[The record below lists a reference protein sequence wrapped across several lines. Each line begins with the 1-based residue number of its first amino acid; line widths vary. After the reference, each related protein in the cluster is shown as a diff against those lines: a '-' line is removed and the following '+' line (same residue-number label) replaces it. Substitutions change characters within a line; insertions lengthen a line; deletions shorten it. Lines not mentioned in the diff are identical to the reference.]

1 MPQWVVWLNSNWFA
15 IVGPLLIFGAFCVGG
30 VWIRRVAYG
39 RFHRLARRSNWRGS
53 SVVLD
58 GTYRPFLQFIILLG
72 CYIAIHVSRLP
83 PDAKT
88 TITKVILSLFIFFL
102 VWMLL
107 NLSQKMVKFYL
118 PQIRQY
124 IARVKAPQPS
134 APLLLNVIGVIF
146 VVLGLLLL
154 LSIWNIQGASGILA
168 LGAVVVIVAF
178 VLRDALARMSQRVNM
193 RRSTR
198 KRLKGVGKLFLALL
212 VIAVFVEL
220 VRRSYFVFARQGSS
234 NMNIIIFLLEIGL
247 LVLVISALRSDRF
260 RWAKPS
266 FKGVLL
272 SVVVIA
278 LVCAFAGVQPLT
290 SYKDTTIDLVGKG
303 WQFITSHVA
312 GGSVAGAVAKA
323 EPATVRVETTDAIG
337 SGMIVDKSGYVL
349 TCNHVVDNVQS
360 ATIVFTSGE
369 QYVGT
374 VVERDETRDLA
385 IVEITTG
392 GVDIPTVTLGSSSG
406 LDIGQD
412 VIAIGYSLGLEGEV
426 TVSRGIVSAFRTI
439 DDVTYVQTDAALNP
453 GNSGGPLINLKG
465 EVVGIADFKV
475 VSEAVEG
482 MNFAIAIDDA
492 KSFIAT
498 TITTEEAQG
507 EIEALER
514 EVLALV
520 NSERLSRDIT
530 SVVWDEDLHEIAT
543 EHSEEMARSG
553 EIFHSSVYEPY
564 AENCWGGGPGSL
576 YYFTAS
582 DIVDSWMGSPP
593 HRTWL
598 LCPHLRDIGVGI
610 AVSDNGMYASWTF
623 WRSQTR
629 DSDWWYADDSD
640 SPPDWWY

>member
-15 IVGPLLIFGAFCVGG
+15 IVGPILVFVAFCVGG
-30 VWIRRVAYG
+30 VWARRVVYG
-39 RFHRLARRSNWRGS
+39 RFHRLARQSHWRGS
-53 SVVLD
+53 WLLLE
-58 GTYRPFLQFIILLG
+58 GTYRPFLQFILLLG
-72 CYIAIHVSRLP
+72 FHIAIHISRLP
-83 PDAKT
+83 TEIKT
-88 TITKVILSLFIFFL
+88 TVTKLILSLSIFFL
-102 VWMLL
+102 VWMLVD
-107 NLSQKMVKFYL
+107 LSQKMVKSYL

-124 IARVKAPQPS
+124 IFRIKAPQPS
-134 APLLLNVIGVIF
+134 TPLLVNIIGVIF
-146 VVLGLLLL
+146 VVLGLLALL
-154 LSIWNIQGASGILA
+154 NIWSVEGASGILILA
-168 LGAVVVIVAF
+168 AVVVVVAL
-178 VLRDALARMSQRVNM
+178 VLRGVLAQIWQRTNM

-198 KRLKGVGKLFLALL
+198 KRLVGIGKLFLALL
-212 VIAVFVEL
+212 AIAVFVEL
-220 VRRSYFVFARQGSS
+220 VRRGYLAFARQSSS
-234 NMNIIIFLLEIGL
+234 NVNTIIFLLEIGL

-260 RWAKPS
+260 KWAKPS

-278 LVCAFAGVQPLT
+278 SVCAFAGVQPLT
-290 SYKDTTIDLVGKG
+290 SYKDTAIDLVGKS
-303 WQFITSHVA
+303 WQFITSQA
-312 GGSVAGAVAKA
+312 TGGSVASAVAKA
-323 EPATVRVETTDAIG
+323 EPAVVRVETTDAIG
-337 SGMIVDKSGYVL
+337 SGMVVDESGYVL
-349 TCNHVVDNVQS
+349 TCNHVVDNVQT

-385 IVEITTG
+385 IIEIATG
-392 GVDIPTVTLGSSSG
+392 GVGLPTVTLGNSAG
-406 LDIGQD
+406 LGIGQD

-426 TVSRGIVSAFRTI
+426 TVSRGIISAFRII
-439 DDVTYVQTDAALNP
+439 DDVNYIQTDAALNP

-465 EVVGIADFKV
+465 EVVGMADFKV

-482 MNFAIAIDDA
+482 MNFAIAI
-492 KSFIAT
+492 
-498 TITTEEAQG
+498 
-507 EIEALER
+507 EALEH

-520 NSERLSRDIT
+520 NSERSSRDIT
-530 SVVWDEDLHEIAT
+530 PLIWDEDLHEIAR

-553 EIFHSSVYEPY
+553 ELCHSSMYEAY

-582 DIVDSWMGSPP
+582 DIADGWMGSPP

-629 DSDWWYADDSD
+629 DSDWWYTDDSN
-640 SPPDWWY
+640 SPPSWWY